1 MKIEFGDQADPMF
14 LLDVAAKH
22 GPFDVIVD
30 DGGHKMHYQKVSF
43 NTLWF
48 QFSDGGLYIVED
60 THSSYW
66 LGLGGGYRKKT
77 VLLIFPK
84 GWLTGSKAGR
94 QIRMIFFLSIQ
105 WR

>member
-30 DGGHKMHYQKVSF
+30 DGGHKMHHQKVSF
-43 NTLWF
+43 NTLWS
-48 QFSDGGLYIVED
+48 QLADGGLYIVED

-66 LGLGGGYRKKT
+66 PGFGGGYREK
-77 VLLIFPK
+77 
-84 GWLTGSKAGR
+84 
-94 QIRMIFFLSIQ
+94 
-105 WR
+105 